1 MKKLAENKTVMW
13 YVNVFYYET
22 VAGGGGR
29 DGMIRTS
36 FFQFSANGFVKRNRF

>member
-22 VAGGGGR
+22 VAGGGAE
-29 DGMIRTS
+29 M
-36 FFQFSANGFVKRNRF
+36 A

>member
-13 YVNVFYYET
+13 YVNVFFMRPLP
-22 VAGGGGR
+22 GGGGR